1 MEKYVIFKL
10 NFKFNFVIKIQ
21 KMFVTRFEKV
31 RILGQRA
38 HQLSL
43 GARPLVDINGITD
56 ALEIAEKE
64 WVERKIPIIIKRTLP
79 NGDIK
84 EYSLTDMK
92 Y

>member
-1 MEKYVIFKL
+1 
-10 NFKFNFVIKIQ
+10 
-21 KMFVTRFEKV
+21 MFVTRFEKV

-43 GARPLVDINGITD
+43 GAQPLVDINGITD

-64 WVERKIPIIIKRTLP
+64 WLERKIPIIIKRTLP

-84 EYSLTDMK
+84 EYSLADMK

>member
-1 MEKYVIFKL
+1 
-10 NFKFNFVIKIQ
+10 
-21 KMFVTRFEKV
+21 MFVTRFEKV

-43 GARPLVDINGITD
+43 GAQPLVDISGLTE

-64 WVERKIPIIIKRTLP
+64 WVERKLPIIIKRTMP
-79 NGDIK
+79 NGDVK
-84 EYSLTDMK
+84 EFSLSDMK